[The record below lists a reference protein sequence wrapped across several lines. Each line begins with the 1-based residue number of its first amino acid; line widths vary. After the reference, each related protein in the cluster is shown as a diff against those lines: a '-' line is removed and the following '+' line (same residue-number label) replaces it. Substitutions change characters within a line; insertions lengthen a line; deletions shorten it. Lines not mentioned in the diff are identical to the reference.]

1 MLLEEKLSE
10 EIKDNYI
17 FLCSYGLA
25 NFYDV
30 KTHRL
35 VKMIVRFHPY
45 VILDELTY
53 AVYTSPSNPQINNIW
68 LPAGGDG
75 K

>member
-1 MLLEEKLSE
+1 MAKF
-10 EIKDNYI
+10 D
-17 FLCSYGLA
+17 
-25 NFYDV
+25 DV

-35 VKMIVRFHPY
+35 MKMIVRFHPY

-68 LPAGGDG
+68 LPAGVDG